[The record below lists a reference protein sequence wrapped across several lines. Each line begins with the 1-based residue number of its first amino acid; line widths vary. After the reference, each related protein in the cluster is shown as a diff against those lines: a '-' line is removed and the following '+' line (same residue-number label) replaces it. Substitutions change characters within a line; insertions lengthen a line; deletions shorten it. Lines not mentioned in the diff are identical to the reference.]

1 MTPLATLVLAFLPYC
16 TPAPAARVSAC
27 IDFMLQCTGG
37 DLEQEEA
44 CSESIPLELEG
55 E

>member
-1 MTPLATLVLAFLPYC
+1 MTLATLVLAFLPYC

-27 IDFMLQCTGG
+27 LDWMIQCTNG
-37 DLEQEEA
+37 DLNFEEA